1 MPVTP
6 NALLEAA
13 KVLGRG
19 EAEVDRRN
27 PASRTCY
34 AAWHQCLPIGR
45 SVGLSAQLGQGM
57 HQQLIG
63 TLTGN
68 RDLTLKSLG
77 YMLRQCRDLRVEAD
91 YEIETDF
98 PPEDARTALEQCEKI
113 LNKAAEFL
121 PAPEG

>member
-1 MPVTP
+1 MSVTP

-13 KVLGRG
+13 KALGRG
-19 EAEVDRRN
+19 AAEVDRRN
-27 PASRTCY
+27 AASRAYY

-45 SVGLSAQLGQGM
+45 SVGLSAQPGQGM

-63 TLTGN
+63 TLTGHRN
-68 RDLTLKSLG
+68 PTLKSLG
-77 YMLRQCRDLRVEAD
+77 YMLKQCRDLRVEAD

-113 LNKAAEFL
+113 LNKAAAFL
-121 PAPEG
+121 TAP

>member
-13 KVLGRG
+13 KALGRG
-19 EAEVDRRN
+19 ESEVDWRN
-27 PASRTCY
+27 AASRAYY
-34 AAWHQCLPIGR
+34 AAWHRCLPIGR
-45 SVGLSAQLGQGM
+45 SVGLSAQPDQGV
-57 HQQLIG
+57 HRQLIE

-68 RDLTLKSLG
+68 RDRTLKSLG
-77 YMLRQCRDLRVEAD
+77 YMLEQCRALRVGAD

-113 LNKAAEFL
+113 LNKAGAFL
-121 PAPEG
+121 QAPTG

>member
-6 NALLEAA
+6 NELLDAA

-27 PASRTCY
+27 AASRAYY
-34 AAWHQCLPIGR
+34 AAWHRCLPIGR
-45 SVGLSAQLGQGM
+45 SVGLSAQPGQGV
-57 HQQLIG
+57 HQQLIE
-63 TLTGN
+63 TLEEN
-68 RDLTLKSLG
+68 RNMTLKSLG
-77 YMLRQCRDLRVEAD
+77 YMLRQCRNLRVDAD

-113 LNKAAEFL
+113 LNKAAAL